1 LITKIIC
8 KKLHA
13 PGERECRGVG
23 RTTIL
28 RLNGTATP

>member
-13 PGERECRGVG
+13 PSERKYRGVG

-28 RLNGTATP
+28 RFF